1 VRAGDIREG
10 RWRACFNGRSEDS
23 PTQEAAAVKN
33 FFKEFKEFISKGNLV
48 EVAVAFVLGLAF
60 KAVID
65 AFMTGIVNPI
75 IGLILGKPNL
85 DDVLTFTVRDS
96 TISIGLVLTQIVSLI
111 IVGFVLFLIV
121 KAYNRMRGPQPDTG
135 PDEIALLTE
144 IRDELRARS

>member
-1 VRAGDIREG
+1 
-10 RWRACFNGRSEDS
+10 
-23 PTQEAAAVKN
+23 VKN

-85 DDVLTFTVRDS
+85 DDVLTFTVRNS
-96 TISIGLVLTQIVSLI
+96 TISVGLVLTQIVALI

-121 KAYNRMRGPQPDTG
+121 KAYNRMRGPEPDTG

>member
-1 VRAGDIREG
+1 MK
-10 RWRACFNGRSEDS
+10 S
-23 PTQEAAAVKN
+23 

-85 DDVLTFTVRDS
+85 DDVLTFTVRNS
-96 TISIGLVLTQIVSLI
+96 TISIGIVLTQLVSLV
-111 IVGFVLFLIV
+111 IVGLVLFLIV
-121 KAYNRMRGPQPDTG
+121 KAYNKMRGPQPDTG
-135 PDEIALLTE
+135 PDEVALLTE
-144 IRDELRARS
+144 IRDELRARN

>member
-1 VRAGDIREG
+1 
-10 RWRACFNGRSEDS
+10 
-23 PTQEAAAVKN
+23 VKN

-48 EVAVAFVLGLAF
+48 EIAVAFVLGLAF

-75 IGLILGKPNL
+75 IGLLLGKPNL

-121 KAYNRMRGPQPDTG
+121 KAYNRMRGPEPDAG

>member
-1 VRAGDIREG
+1 
-10 RWRACFNGRSEDS
+10 
-23 PTQEAAAVKN
+23 VKT

>member
-1 VRAGDIREG
+1 M
-10 RWRACFNGRSEDS
+10 
-23 PTQEAAAVKN
+23 KN

-75 IGLILGKPNL
+75 IGLLLGKPNL

>member
-1 VRAGDIREG
+1 
-10 RWRACFNGRSEDS
+10 
-23 PTQEAAAVKN
+23 VKS

-85 DDVLTFTVRDS
+85 DDVLTFTVRNS
-96 TISIGLVLTQIVSLI
+96 TISIGIVLTQLVSLV
-111 IVGFVLFLIV
+111 IVGLVLFLIV
-121 KAYNRMRGPQPDTG
+121 KAYNKMRGPQPDTG
-135 PDEIALLTE
+135 PDEVALLTE
-144 IRDELRARS
+144 IRDELRARN

>member
-1 VRAGDIREG
+1 MK
-10 RWRACFNGRSEDS
+10 S
-23 PTQEAAAVKN
+23 

-85 DDVLTFTVRDS
+85 DDVLTFTVRNS
-96 TISIGLVLTQIVSLI
+96 TISILSLI
-111 IVGFVLFLIV
+111 HI
-121 KAYNRMRGPQPDTG
+121 
-135 PDEIALLTE
+135 
-144 IRDELRARS
+144 